1 MKGKIVHNKSILFMF
16 VFSFFMTFV
25 VLYEG
30 MDQVRQVKQVEAECA
45 KEECRYYLEI
55 YLEEITGD
63 LTECHIKNGN
73 IYLWIEKTVGE
84 DVYRPITVECLF
96 VQNEPIAQGL
106 ITFDYYSDV
115 KGKEDCY
122 FVGRGWE
129 KELHEKKGKKYIT
142 LDNKEC
148 LVAGYLKPNDIESF
162 DTRCIEFPLSMDGFR
177 PDEDTRFVYKSNESD
192 SGKEMLSWMS
202 EFGTYDEENIDYQ
215 GPADLAGFVLG
226 QYQGILGV
234 MVKILYVFCIV
245 NAGFLAYFWGR
256 KKLYEYMLKR
266 TLGYS
271 RGKIFAEILARFT
284 MLEGF
289 SLVLAL
295 VGTFAY
301 ELLRGRVENWWANM
315 QYGFGT
321 LVIGFLILGLV
332 ISLLPMIWI
341 VKSSPIKVLRS
352 NE

>member
-1 MKGKIVHNKSILFMF
+1 ML
-16 VFSFFMTFV
+16 
-25 VLYEG
+25 
-30 MDQVRQVKQVEAECA
+30 
-45 KEECRYYLEI
+45 
-55 YLEEITGD
+55 
-63 LTECHIKNGN
+63 
-73 IYLWIEKTVGE
+73 GE
-84 DVYRPITVECLF
+84 DGKRNYTR
-96 VQNEPIAQGL
+96 
-106 ITFDYYSDV
+106 
-115 KGKEDCY
+115 KGE
-122 FVGRGWE
+122 
-129 KELHEKKGKKYIT
+129 KYIT

-148 LVAGYLKPNDIESF
+148 LVAGYLKSNDIEGF

-202 EFGTYDEENIDYQ
+202 EFGTYDEEEIDYQ
-215 GPADLAGFVLG
+215 GYDSAGFVLE

-245 NAGFLAYFWGR
+245 NSGFLAYFWGR